1 MQQGCMEKTKLKL
14 KQLKRFCPRCD
25 ASAYSNA
32 SAFGAPMSPSAG
44 MCRRCGFTH
53 NRGRLLVHRPY
64 TIRLSSLEIHGR

>member
-25 ASAYSNA
+25 VSAYSNA
-32 SAFGAPMSPSAG
+32 SAFGAPMSPIG
-44 MCRRCGFTH
+44 GNVQEMRIPH